1 MRTLLL
7 IVGLL
12 WGTAWAETVIRCRQG
27 APGFYP
33 NDAEQVRAI
42 DAISYVSHFSLSNF
56 LALRIE
62 TSGKPIVFTRETL
75 AADRQA
81 HLRFISKQKNN
92 RFIQAWMHL
101 DRNPRQVIETRAFK
115 GVLFISNA
123 RKDKAEYP
131 ADLPKKDMSTYN
143 FECSF

>member
-7 IVGLL
+7 IVGIL

-33 NDAEQVRAI
+33 NDAEQIRGI

-56 LALRIE
+56 LALKIE
-62 TSGKPIVFTRETL
+62 MNGEPIFFTRESL
-75 AADRQA
+75 ESDRQA
-81 HLRFISKQKNN
+81 HLKFISMQKNN
-92 RFIQAWMHL
+92 RFIQAWAHL
-101 DRNPRQVIETRAFK
+101 DRNPRQVIQTRTFK
-115 GVLFISNA
+115 GILFLSNL
-123 RKDKAEYP
+123 RTQKVESP
-131 ADLPKKDMSTYN
+131 SDLPKKEINTYN